1 MKTKYY
7 LGLKLGERLNFREH
21 LKNKFAIVSKGI
33 GVLKKLSNY
42 LPHHS
47 SVTLY
52 KAFIRPY
59 LDYADIIYDKLS
71 TINIRNKIKSP
82 QCNAVLAISGAIRG

>member
-1 MKTKYY
+1 MKTKCY

-47 SVTLY
+47 PVTLY
-52 KAFIRPY
+52 KVFIRPY

-71 TINIRNKIKSP
+71 TINIRYKIKSP